1 MRRGKRKSIR
11 QASKGVLVFYII
23 LLAFGA
29 RGLYYW
35 SMSHEVGSIGQE
47 GRYITQRLWSLS
59 AKLGLEEPIFLVEQA
74 FNEWVGIEPVREL
87 KRYETIVAERA
98 AIRKK
103 LAESKESSPA
113 SVTAVETDNV
123 IEVSESAEPPSIEAQ
138 QGEPSTEEALVQQ
151 ETSEERKEEAKAQ
164 VEVEVEEQSEESEPK
179 VQVVAESEVEQTKEA
194 ASPPESMVATPV
206 NPVATVEDKPAK
218 TPVKKATLAKVRP
231 KPGKP
236 KGTWLTI
243 GSEQSRYRALLFGDS
258 LMKGIGPTMAKSM
271 RDDLA
276 VHSVIHTKVSSGLA
290 RPKFFNWMEELPKNF
305 QKDNYAFAVVFMGAN
320 DNQSMKVGSR
330 VIKYGS
336 KDWLKTY
343 TGRLDKLMTLAC
355 GGVER
360 VVWLGLPPM
369 RKKRFEAR
377 TKRLNRIVQDVA
389 RDHSCIQFMPLDK
402 VIGTSK
408 GGYTTFLKVG
418 RRFQKVRAT
427 DGIHLTKAG
436 GKVVAVEVMKEVRRI
451 LGLSKASGGSP
462 TAH

>member
-1 MRRGKRKSIR
+1 MRIGKRKSIR
-11 QASKGVLVFYII
+11 QASNGVLVFYIV

-35 SMSHEVGSIGQE
+35 SMSHEVGSLGQE
-47 GRYITQRLWSLS
+47 ARYITQRLWSLS
-59 AKLGLEEPIFLVEQA
+59 AKLGLEEPIFLIEQS
-74 FNEWVGIEPVREL
+74 FNEWVGIEPAREL

-103 LAESKESSPA
+103 LAELKRSSHVA
-113 SVTAVETDNV
+113 ETAVETHNA
-123 IEVSESAEPPSIEAQ
+123 IEVSESTKSLSKEAQ
-138 QGEPSTEEALVQQ
+138 QREPSAHEALVQQ
-151 ETSEERKEEAKAQ
+151 QISEEGKEEAKVH
-164 VEVEVEEQSEESEPK
+164 VEVKSQSEEFEAPMK
-179 VQVVAESEVEQTKEA
+179 VVAESEVEQTKEPVP
-194 ASPPESMVATPV
+194 PPEKTVATTV
-206 NPVATVEDKPAK
+206 NSAAAVEDKPAK
-218 TPVKKATLAKVRP
+218 DTMQQANDGKVRS

-276 VHSVIHTKVSSGLA
+276 VHSVIHTKVASGLA

-305 QKDNYAFAVVFMGAN
+305 KTDNYAFAVVFMGAN

-336 KDWLKTY
+336 KDWLETY

-389 RDHSCIQFMPLDK
+389 VDHSCIQFMPLDR

-451 LGLSKASGGSP
+451 LGLSKASGSSP